1 MKQKMTR
8 FLNHENLENQLI
20 LLRKNH
26 MISSNLPTK
35 IREEPFCLMIRSNAK
50 ALRLGVSLDLCSS
63 DDCFQSSLKW
73 SFVEF
78 PLPQLFATSYGKGL
92 LRLPP
97 FYAEGLLIYICNF

>member
-35 IREEPFCLMIRSNAK
+35 IREEPIYKINIQKMEFRCQGLSSLTAHQAAYATTRVAI
-50 ALRLGVSLDLCSS
+50 LGV
-63 DDCFQSSLKW
+63 K
-73 SFVEF
+73 
-78 PLPQLFATSYGKGL
+78 LPGNIAN
-92 LRLPP
+92 
-97 FYAEGLLIYICNF
+97 IYIINNLT

>member
-35 IREEPFCLMIRSNAK
+35 IREEPVFMLAK
-50 ALRLGVSLDLCSS
+50 
-63 DDCFQSSLKW
+63 FTMQ
-73 SFVEF
+73 
-78 PLPQLFATSYGKGL
+78 
-92 LRLPP
+92 
-97 FYAEGLLIYICNF
+97 I

>member
-35 IREEPFCLMIRSNAK
+35 IREEPKKVTAQV
-50 ALRLGVSLDLCSS
+50 VSRCRY
-63 DDCFQSSLKW
+63 F
-73 SFVEF
+73 
-78 PLPQLFATSYGKGL
+78 
-92 LRLPP
+92 
-97 FYAEGLLIYICNF
+97 

>member
-35 IREEPFCLMIRSNAK
+35 IREEPNM
-50 ALRLGVSLDLCSS
+50 
-63 DDCFQSSLKW
+63 
-73 SFVEF
+73 
-78 PLPQLFATSYGKGL
+78 
-92 LRLPP
+92 
-97 FYAEGLLIYICNF
+97 

>member
-35 IREEPFCLMIRSNAK
+35 IREEPFFVMNGTIVEAKGYFNGHGNNGVWKGMIDGGGPVTLTTRSN
-50 ALRLGVSLDLCSS
+50 
-63 DDCFQSSLKW
+63 
-73 SFVEF
+73 
-78 PLPQLFATSYGKGL
+78 GKSITGTL
-92 LRLPP
+92 AWQARESQIG
-97 FYAEGLLIYICNF
+97 FGRMYNTRD

>member
-35 IREEPFCLMIRSNAK
+35 IREEPENITYFDRSS
-50 ALRLGVSLDLCSS
+50 RLYKQRGEHYV
-63 DDCFQSSLKW
+63 
-73 SFVEF
+73 
-78 PLPQLFATSYGKGL
+78 
-92 LRLPP
+92 
-97 FYAEGLLIYICNF
+97 

>member
-35 IREEPFCLMIRSNAK
+35 IREEPEMIASIK
-50 ALRLGVSLDLCSS
+50 ALGLKKPITVTPRHDGNVERYALVCGQGRLSLG
-63 DDCFQSSLKW
+63 SL
-73 SFVEF
+73 
-78 PLPQLFATSYGKGL
+78 
-92 LRLPP
+92 
-97 FYAEGLLIYICNF
+97 

>member
-35 IREEPFCLMIRSNAK
+35 IREEPKIVACHMSHVACRKSSVCHLSELLVCCSDLTLNRNSYSNP
-50 ALRLGVSLDLCSS
+50 LQQVTCDL
-63 DDCFQSSLKW
+63 
-73 SFVEF
+73 
-78 PLPQLFATSYGKGL
+78 
-92 LRLPP
+92 
-97 FYAEGLLIYICNF
+97 

>member
-35 IREEPFCLMIRSNAK
+35 IREEPKKRTKRSCYVLVWAPIVS
-50 ALRLGVSLDLCSS
+50 AL
-63 DDCFQSSLKW
+63 Q
-73 SFVEF
+73 FVF
-78 PLPQLFATSYGKGL
+78 
-92 LRLPP
+92 
-97 FYAEGLLIYICNF
+97 

>member
-35 IREEPFCLMIRSNAK
+35 IREEPVFLLHVWIFDLMK
-50 ALRLGVSLDLCSS
+50 V
-63 DDCFQSSLKW
+63 
-73 SFVEF
+73 
-78 PLPQLFATSYGKGL
+78 
-92 LRLPP
+92 
-97 FYAEGLLIYICNF
+97 

>member
-35 IREEPFCLMIRSNAK
+35 IREEPVFFNEGTWGTK
-50 ALRLGVSLDLCSS
+50 V
-63 DDCFQSSLKW
+63 
-73 SFVEF
+73 
-78 PLPQLFATSYGKGL
+78 KGL
-92 LRLPP
+92 FGSNCALEYDILNIIIEKIIIIKRN
-97 FYAEGLLIYICNF
+97 EK

>member
-35 IREEPFCLMIRSNAK
+35 IREEPKKIYWDW
-50 ALRLGVSLDLCSS
+50 LDISKIQNCGE
-63 DDCFQSSLKW
+63 K
-73 SFVEF
+73 
-78 PLPQLFATSYGKGL
+78 
-92 LRLPP
+92 
-97 FYAEGLLIYICNF
+97 

>member
-35 IREEPFCLMIRSNAK
+35 IREEPKNICLYSGAWKHWPYALNGIQAQFCP
-50 ALRLGVSLDLCSS
+50 LGR
-63 DDCFQSSLKW
+63 
-73 SFVEF
+73 
-78 PLPQLFATSYGKGL
+78 G
-92 LRLPP
+92 R
-97 FYAEGLLIYICNF
+97 I

>member
-35 IREEPFCLMIRSNAK
+35 IREEPEIYVYAK
-50 ALRLGVSLDLCSS
+50 
-63 DDCFQSSLKW
+63 
-73 SFVEF
+73 
-78 PLPQLFATSYGKGL
+78 
-92 LRLPP
+92 
-97 FYAEGLLIYICNF
+97 

>member
-35 IREEPFCLMIRSNAK
+35 IREEPYFK
-50 ALRLGVSLDLCSS
+50 GVYAMKSKQL
-63 DDCFQSSLKW
+63 
-73 SFVEF
+73 E
-78 PLPQLFATSYGKGL
+78 PLF
-92 LRLPP
+92 
-97 FYAEGLLIYICNF
+97 I

>member
-35 IREEPFCLMIRSNAK
+35 IREEPF
-50 ALRLGVSLDLCSS
+50 
-63 DDCFQSSLKW
+63 
-73 SFVEF
+73 EF
-78 PLPQLFATSYGKGL
+78 PASLFHTGDTSYL
-92 LRLPP
+92 TIN
-97 FYAEGLLIYICNF
+97 A

>member
-35 IREEPFCLMIRSNAK
+35 IREEPIIIEDIEKNNNFNFEKFTK
-50 ALRLGVSLDLCSS
+50 ADR
-63 DDCFQSSLKW
+63 
-73 SFVEF
+73 
-78 PLPQLFATSYGKGL
+78 
-92 LRLPP
+92 
-97 FYAEGLLIYICNF
+97 

>member
-35 IREEPFCLMIRSNAK
+35 IREEPDMFIT
-50 ALRLGVSLDLCSS
+50 GQHFVVDG
-63 DDCFQSSLKW
+63 FQW
-73 SFVEF
+73 V
-78 PLPQLFATSYGKGL
+78 
-92 LRLPP
+92 
-97 FYAEGLLIYICNF
+97 C

>member
-35 IREEPFCLMIRSNAK
+35 IREEPLFFSRRVVFLSEDLGKNEKELSSTIRLSARQNNA
-50 ALRLGVSLDLCSS
+50 LYV
-63 DDCFQSSLKW
+63 
-73 SFVEF
+73 
-78 PLPQLFATSYGKGL
+78 TS
-92 LRLPP
+92 R
-97 FYAEGLLIYICNF
+97 

>member
-35 IREEPFCLMIRSNAK
+35 IREEPIITVFLVQPTQT
-50 ALRLGVSLDLCSS
+50 GVRRI
-63 DDCFQSSLKW
+63 QSG
-73 SFVEF
+73 
-78 PLPQLFATSYGKGL
+78 Y
-92 LRLPP
+92 
-97 FYAEGLLIYICNF
+97 N